1 MILNPFRTTVYGG
14 WLASEVIR
22 GALRIGADVITP
34 GLRMSPAIVALP
46 LHCETDL
53 EISTMASSITITPGT
68 VTVGIAPRTGDTP
81 PTLYVHTLYCEDR
94 ESVVAELRD
103 MERRLL
109 VMTRG
114 RPASDRTRGVE
125 PT

>member
-1 MILNPFRTTVYGG
+1 MIPNPLRVGVYGA
-14 WLASEVIR
+14 WLAGEVIR
-22 GALRIGADVITP
+22 GALRIGADVVTP

-68 VTVGIAPRTGDTP
+68 ITLGIAPRTGDSP
-81 PTLYVHTLYCEDR
+81 PTLYVHALYGADR
-94 ESVVAELRD
+94 EEVITELRD

-114 RPASDRTRGVE
+114 RQAGERSMQEE
-125 PT
+125 PS

>member
-1 MILNPFRTTVYGG
+1 MIPNPLRVGVYGA
-14 WLASEVIR
+14 WLAGEVIR
-22 GALRIGADVITP
+22 GALRIGADVVTP

-68 VTVGIAPRTGDTP
+68 ITIGIAPRNGDSP
-81 PTLYVHTLYCEDR
+81 PTLYVHALYGEDR
-94 ESVVAELRD
+94 DALVEELRD

-114 RPASDRTRGVE
+114 RRSAEQAMEGE
-125 PT
+125 PS

>member
-1 MILNPFRTTVYGG
+1 MIPNPLRVGVYGA
-14 WLASEVIR
+14 WLAGEVIR
-22 GALRIGADVITP
+22 GALRIGADVVTP

-68 VTVGIAPRTGDTP
+68 ITLGIAPRTGDSP
-81 PTLYVHTLYCEDR
+81 PTLYVHALYGEDR
-94 ESVVAELRD
+94 EEVVAELRD

-114 RPASDRTRGVE
+114 RQAGERSMQEE
-125 PT
+125 PS

>member
-1 MILNPFRTTVYGG
+1 MIVNPLRVVVYGG

-22 GALRIGADVITP
+22 GALRIGVDVVTP
-34 GLRMSPAIVALP
+34 GLHMSPAIVALP

-68 VTVGIAPRTGDTP
+68 ITVGIAPRTGDSP
-81 PTLYVHTLYCEDR
+81 PTLYVHALYGTDR
-94 ESVVAELRD
+94 EEVVTELRD

-109 VMTRG
+109 TMTRG
-114 RPASDRTRGVE
+114 PRRSERTMEVE
-125 PT
+125 PS

>member
-1 MILNPFRTTVYGG
+1 MLNPVRAVVYAG
-14 WLASEVIR
+14 WLASEVVR
-22 GALRIGADVITP
+22 GAVYIGVDVVTP
-34 GLRMSPAIVALP
+34 GLKVSPAIVALP

-68 VTVGIAPRTGDTP
+68 ITVGIAPRTGDSP
-81 PTLYVHTLYCEDR
+81 PTLYVHALYGDDR
-94 ESVVAELRD
+94 YEVIADLRE

-114 RPASDRTRGVE
+114 RDSAHQAMAVE
-125 PT
+125 PS

>member
-1 MILNPFRTTVYGG
+1 MIPNPLRVGVYAG
-14 WLASEVIR
+14 WLAGEVIR
-22 GALRIGADVITP
+22 GALRIGVDVITP
-34 GLRMSPAIVALP
+34 NLRMSPAIVALP

-68 VTVGIAPRTGDTP
+68 ITLGIAPRTGDSP
-81 PTLYVHTLYCEDR
+81 PTLYVHALYGEDR
-94 ESVVAELRD
+94 DSVIEDLRD

-114 RPASDRTRGVE
+114 RRSGEQAMEGE
-125 PT
+125 PS

>member
-1 MILNPFRTTVYGG
+1 MIPNPLRVGVYGA
-14 WLASEVIR
+14 WLAGEVIR
-22 GALRIGADVITP
+22 GALRIGADVVTP

-68 VTVGIAPRTGDTP
+68 ITLGIAPRTGESP
-81 PTLYVHTLYCEDR
+81 PTLYVHALYGEDR
-94 ESVVAELRD
+94 EEVVAELRD

-114 RPASDRTRGVE
+114 RQAGERSMREE
-125 PT
+125 PS

>member
-1 MILNPFRTTVYGG
+1 MLNPVRTVVYGG
-14 WLASEVIR
+14 WLAAEVVR
-22 GALRIGADVITP
+22 GALRIGADVVTP

-68 VTVGIAPRTGDTP
+68 ITVGIAPRTGESP
-81 PTLYVHTLYCEDR
+81 PTLYVHALYGQDR
-94 ESVVAELRD
+94 DEVVADLRD

-114 RPASDRTRGVE
+114 RQRSDRAMEVE
-125 PT
+125 PS